1 MESKNPFFKT
11 KTFSNTSAAN
21 DNVSVIDY
29 NETMTVSGTINKSFI
44 LLMLLVA
51 TAFITWNLAFNGYN
65 PIVLTIG
72 GAIIGLILVKSTLN
86 VVLLRIM
93 VVIIIIVL
101 WSLISDDI
109 I

>member
-72 GAIIGLILVKSTLN
+72 GAIVGLILV
-86 VVLLRIM
+86 
-93 VVIIIIVL
+93 
-101 WSLISDDI
+101 LISTFKPHLSTY
-109 I
+109 